1 MKSAFL
7 DDSPVA
13 SPATASDI
21 RGATS
26 SPPVVFCAAL
36 GVFWTAFVGYVF
48 GSWVLSD
55 HFTPTPPGPD
65 PIADWSLWCIRLFEA
80 WLSMVALWLIWECIL
95 KPLRRDGEPSADGLL
110 CTAWITVWMH
120 DIFLNW
126 TVHVFTY
133 NAHAVNFGN
142 WTQQVPG
149 WVSPRSNLV
158 PEPLLAMGLSYFGL
172 CTLAAWTCI
181 RAMEK
186 TKARW
191 PHVSNLRLVLIGLG
205 VGMFLDWAGEHTMIS
220 FGLMAYLSTV
230 PSLTLFA
237 GELYQFPLYE
247 AFFFGGVIG
256 FTGVLFYF
264 KDDRGYTWAERGI
277 DSLKIA
283 RVKPLKTLVRWLALV
298 GVFQTVAMFGYTMPM
313 QLFCINGAAYPDNVP
328 SYFMNGICG
337 PGTPAACASPEVP
350 MPRPDSFA
358 VPPAEEFR
366 IRVEP
371 TTP

>member
-1 MKSAFL
+1 M
-7 DDSPVA
+7 
-13 SPATASDI
+13 
-21 RGATS
+21 
-26 SPPVVFCAAL
+26 VFCATVGAVWAL
-36 GVFWTAFVGYVF
+36 YLAYVF
-48 GSWVLSD
+48 GSWLLSD
-55 HFTPTPPGPD
+55 HFAPTDPGPD
-65 PIADWSLWCIRLFEA
+65 PLPDHSFWFIRLFEA
-80 WLSMVALWLIWECIL
+80 WMCILAVWMIWETWV
-95 KPLRRDGEPSADGLL
+95 KPLRRDGEPGTDGIL
-110 CTAWITVWMH
+110 CTAWVTLWMH

-158 PEPLLAMGLSYFGL
+158 PEPIMAMGLTYFGL
-172 CTLAAWTCI
+172 TTLACWGCI
-181 RAMEK
+181 RVMEL

-191 PHVSNLRLVLIGLG
+191 PSVSNFKLVLVGLG
-205 VGMFLDWAGEHTMIS
+205 MGMFLDWAGEHTFVA

-256 FTGVLFYF
+256 FTGVFAYF
-264 KDDRGYTWAERGI
+264 KDDKGHTWAERGI
-277 DSLKIA
+277 DKLEVA
-283 RVKPLKTLVRWLALV
+283 RVKPVKTFVRWLAMV
-298 GVFQTVAMFGYTMPM
+298 GVFQTVARFGYTMPM
-313 QLFCINGAAYPDNVP
+313 QLFCINGAAYPDDVP

-350 MPRPDSFA
+350 MPRPDSYA
-358 VPPAEEFR
+358 VPPEGAP
-366 IRVEP
+366 VAA
-371 TTP
+371 TPR